1 MKKWEI
7 ILFAVI
13 AAACIAF
20 LAVRYLTREEGAT
33 VVVEVNGEEFGTYSL
48 NKDQEID
55 INGTNVL
62 IIADGGA
69 FMSQADC
76 PDKLCIS
83 QGVISSNGQMIIC
96 LPNRVFVQVIDEQ
109 EDDGSLVDAVAE

>member
-13 AAACIAF
+13 AAACVAF
-20 LAVRYLTREEGAT
+20 LAVRYLTREEGAS
-33 VVVEVNGEEFGTYSL
+33 VVVEVNGQEFGTYPL

-62 IIADGGA
+62 VIANGQA
-69 FMSQADC
+69 FMTEANC

-83 QGVISSNGQMIIC
+83 QGVITSNGQMIIC
-96 LPNRVFVQVIDEQ
+96 LPNRVIVQVVDEQ
-109 EDDGSLVDAVAE
+109 EDEGALDAVAN